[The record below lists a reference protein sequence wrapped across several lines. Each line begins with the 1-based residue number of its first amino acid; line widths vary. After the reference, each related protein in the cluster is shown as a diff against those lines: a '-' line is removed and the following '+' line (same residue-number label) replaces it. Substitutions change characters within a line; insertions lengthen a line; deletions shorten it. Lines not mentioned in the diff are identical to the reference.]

1 MIAEAGCG
9 FGLGAVMAAEPA
21 VELASDPV
29 SLMRFTL
36 RSGSLG
42 LATAADANGAC
53 AGGAWPGRTSIS

>member
-1 MIAEAGCG
+1 MVVEASCG
-9 FGLGAVMAAEPA
+9 FGLGAVVAAEPA

-42 LATAADANGAC
+42 LATAADANGA
-53 AGGAWPGRTSIS
+53 